1 MDPSESLT
9 VANTATDS
17 LPTQSTRSGHAET
30 SLSQLAKHHGLT
42 VSGARPSLGTYI
54 GQLWQ
59 RRHFIVAFA
68 NAKTRASYSGARLGQ
83 VWQVLTPLLNAAI
96 YYLIFGLMLK
106 TNRGVPNFIAFLVTG
121 IFVFGFTQSAVLAG
135 TRSISGQLNLIR
147 ALHFPRAS
155 LPISFTI
162 VQLQQLLIS
171 MVVLCAIVLGKGEP
185 LTLQWLL
192 VIPALALQFVFNIG
206 LSMIVARLG
215 AVVTDINQLMPFIL
229 RTWLYTSGVFYS
241 IDHFAKSAPAW
252 VRHALEVNPIAV
264 YIELVRGALIDSH
277 QSAGAHTWLY
287 AVGWAVVVGIGGFV
301 YFWRAEERYGRG

>member
-1 MDPSESLT
+1 MANSATTDALPRSSPPGDGQSL
-9 VANTATDS
+9 
-17 LPTQSTRSGHAET
+17 AE
-30 SLSQLAKHHGLT
+30 LAARHGLT
-42 VSGARPSLGTYI
+42 VSGARPGLGAYVK
-54 GQLWQ
+54 QLWQ

-68 NAKTRASYSGARLGQ
+68 NAKTRASYSDARLGQ
-83 VWQVLTPLLNAAI
+83 VWQILTPLLNAAI

-106 TNRGVPNFIAFLVTG
+106 TNKGVPNFIAFLVTG

-171 MVVLCAIVLGKGEP
+171 MVVLCGIVLAKGEP
-185 LTLQWLL
+185 LTLKWLL
-192 VIPALALQFVFNIG
+192 VIPALMLQFVFNVG
-206 LSMIVARLG
+206 LSMIVARFG

-241 IDHFAKSAPAW
+241 IDNFTKTAPAW
-252 VRHALEVNPIAV
+252 VRHALDLNPIAI
-264 YIELVRGALIDSH
+264 YIELVRDALIDSH
-277 QSAGAHTWLY
+277 TGVPTWTWGA
-287 AVGWAVVVGIGGFV
+287 AAAWALVIGVGGFI